1 MGLAHEDQFPMNQF
15 RVGCNNT
22 SPLQIGIPSI
32 GLFCKEKSPIEGKK
46 CSKCAQRSDLHS
58 KIEPIGSSYKRTLKT
73 SEPTEP
79 AIKLGR
85 LTLQMKLS
93 LSTLEVCWF
102 LILTAKHWDQPV
114 PLQGILK
121 ERTSGQIA
129 PVAARVLSQYSLIG
143 SGQPR
148 VASLLAGSPDC
159 YQVQAPS
166 AHCTTRHWIREMRF
180 WAKKMTS
187 LRKQLTERMAG

>member
-1 MGLAHEDQFPMNQF
+1 MQQYFPSANWYPKHWF
-15 RVGCNNT
+15 V
-22 SPLQIGIPSI
+22 L
-32 GLFCKEKSPIEGKK
+32 KEKAQIEGKK
-46 CSKCAQRSDLHS
+46 CSKCAQLSELHS
-58 KIEPIGSSYKRTLKT
+58 KIELIGSSYKRTLKT

-102 LILTAKHWDQPV
+102 LILTANHWGQPV

-121 ERTSGQIA
+121 ERTTGQIA

-143 SGQPR
+143 AGQPQA
-148 VASLLAGSPDC
+148 ASLLAGSQDC
-159 YQVQAPS
+159 YQVQAPP
-166 AHCTTRHWIREMRF
+166 AHCTTG
-180 WAKKMTS
+180 
-187 LRKQLTERMAG
+187 Q